1 MTPRFM
7 ARRRAAH
14 RQGTKV
20 PDGTYMRSVGEVCV
34 QAELLVILVVE
45 DEALLQDMVQEALV
59 EGGFEA
65 EMASSGEQAITILEG
80 NKGKHRAVITD
91 INLRGRLTG
100 WDVAKRARELDPAI
114 PVIYMTGDAAD
125 QWASLGVPNSLLLNK
140 PFAPAQIVT
149 AVAQLLNTTPPAAPH

>member
-1 MTPRFM
+1 
-7 ARRRAAH
+7 
-14 RQGTKV
+14 
-20 PDGTYMRSVGEVCV
+20 
-34 QAELLVILVVE
+34 
-45 DEALLQDMVQEALV
+45 
-59 EGGFEA
+59 
-65 EMASSGEQAITILEG
+65 
-80 NKGKHRAVITD
+80 VITD

-149 AVAQLLNTTPPAAPH
+149 AVAQLLNTIPPAASH